1 MGLGSGLKVYHH
13 RRGVRGV
20 KPVLA
25 ATKAVELGPAGDTL
39 VRARA
44 IGSGLAI
51 ANDLGLV

>member
-1 MGLGSGLKVYHH
+1 MGLEVYHH
-13 RRGVRGV
+13 RCGMRGVE
-20 KPVLA
+20 PVLA
-25 ATKAVELGPAGDTL
+25 ATKAVELRPAGDTL